1 MESTA
6 TITLIKEFVHI
17 KRRDV
22 RKSQLDVITTLIN
35 GHEEKKDLLNQIVTE
50 LVTLTNVGAKYV
62 RNNCIE
68 FIIVVISGLGTVL
81 E

>member
-1 MESTA
+1 MY
-6 TITLIKEFVHI
+6 I
-17 KRRDV
+17 KRGDV
-22 RKSQLDVITTLIN
+22 RQSQLDIITTLIN
-35 GHEEKKDLLNQIVTE
+35 GHKEKKDLLNQILAE

-68 FIIVVISGLGTVL
+68 LMIVFTNGLGVAL

>member
-1 MESTA
+1 MESPTVLS
-6 TITLIKEFVHI
+6 LIKELLYI
-17 KRRDV
+17 KRGDV
-22 RKSQLDVITTLIN
+22 RQSQLDVITTLIN
-35 GHEEKKDLLNQIVTE
+35 RHKEKKDLLNQIVVD

-68 FIIVVISGLGTVL
+68 LMIVFINGLGVAL

>member
-1 MESTA
+1 MENT
-6 TITLIKEFVHI
+6 TIVPLIQELVYI
-17 KRRDV
+17 KRGDV
-22 RKSQLDVITTLIN
+22 RQSQLDVITTLIN
-35 GHEEKKDLLNQIVTE
+35 RHKEKKDLLNQIVTE

-68 FIIVVISGLGTVL
+68 FINVVISGLGTVL